1 MPGAARYHPYRERRR
16 FASVVS
22 MAADQKKKRNRAN
35 QTVSR
40 RLPGGG
46 LVELIYQLDTGQTAF
61 AVYRDSQVSV
71 ASSLQTDAGEQ
82 LIPVPA
88 TNNLIKHGAVLLAD
102 APEPFG
108 STSELIG
115 AIQEYLFRYV
125 DLSER
130 FQRIASYYVLLT
142 WVYDAFNE
150 LPYLRL
156 RGDFGSGKTR
166 ALIVIGSLCYKTFFA
181 SGASTVSPIFH
192 TLDTYRGTLIFDE
205 ADFRFSDEKSELV
218 KIFNNGNAKGF
229 PVLRTA
235 ITVKNEFDPRAFTV
249 FGPKIVAMRRSFED
263 HALESRFLTEEMGQR
278 RLRNDIPINLPDA
291 QKEEARRLRNQL
303 LMYRF
308 QSLDRIKIDE
318 SLVDPAL
325 SPRLNQILVPLL
337 SIIDDEQLQE
347 EVRDSVRSF
356 DQDLYAERSASA
368 EAGVLEV
375 LSELLEQSEQSN
387 IPVAEVTAGFAARFG
402 QEYDRPITN
411 RFVGGILR
419 KRLRLSTYKSH
430 GVYVVPATEKA
441 KVDQLC
447 VRYGVVEKIS
457 DATG

>member
-1 MPGAARYHPYRERRR
+1 MSDAPGNVAHEQVP
-16 FASVVS
+16 
-22 MAADQKKKRNRAN
+22 
-35 QTVSR
+35 TVSR
-40 RLPGGG
+40 LLDDGRI
-46 LVELIYQLDTGQTAF
+46 VELVFPEHRNGTML
-61 AVYRDSQVSV
+61 AVSDGKDSALVDKV
-71 ASSLQTDAGEQ
+71 ALGASDLV
-82 LIPVPA
+82 PVPA
-88 TNNLIKHGAVLLAD
+88 TNNLIKHGALLLPGK
-102 APEPFG
+102 PEAFG
-108 STSELIG
+108 STGKLIE
-115 AIQEYLFRYV
+115 AIQSHIFRYV

-130 FQRIASYYVLLT
+130 FQRIASYYILLT

-166 ALIVIGSLCYKTFFA
+166 ALVVIGSLCYKAFFA

-192 TLDTYRGTLIFDE
+192 TLDTFRGTLIFDE

-235 ITVKNEFDPRAFTV
+235 VTVKKEFDPRAFNV

-263 HALESRFLTEEMGQR
+263 QALESRFLTEEMGQR
-278 RLRNDIPINLPDA
+278 SLRDDIPINLPDA
-291 QKEEARRLRNQL
+291 QKEEARSLRNQL

-308 QSLDRIKIDE
+308 QSLERIRVDE
-318 SLVDPAL
+318 SLVDPSL

-337 SIIDDEQLQE
+337 SIIDDERLQE
-347 EVRDSVRSF
+347 EVRDSVKSF
-356 DQDLYAERSASA
+356 DHELYAERSASA
-368 EAGVLEV
+368 EAGILEV
-375 LSELLEQSEQSN
+375 LAELLSEPGRAN
-387 IPVAEVTAGFAARFG
+387 IPVSEVTAAFVGRFG

-419 KRLRLSTYKSH
+419 KRLRLLTYKSH
-430 GVYVVPATEKA
+430 GVYVVPATEKP

-447 VRYGVVEKIS
+447 IRYGVIERSTDI
-457 DATG
+457 AE

>member
-1 MPGAARYHPYRERRR
+1 
-16 FASVVS
+16 
-22 MAADQKKKRNRAN
+22 MADEKEKKQGRVIPA
-35 QTVSR
+35 VSR

-46 LVELIYQLDTGQTAF
+46 LLELIYQPDTRRTAF
-61 AVYRDSQVSV
+61 AVFRGGQASV
-71 ASSLQTDAGEQ
+71 ESSLEADAGER
-82 LIPVPA
+82 LVPVPG
-88 TNNLIKHGAVLLAD
+88 TNNLIKHRALLL
-102 APEPFG
+102 PEKPELYG
-108 STSELIG
+108 STDELLE
-115 AIQEYLFRYV
+115 AIKEYLYRYV

-130 FQRIASYYVLLT
+130 FQRIASYYILLT

-166 ALIVIGSLCYKTFFA
+166 ALVVIGSLCYKAFFA

-192 TLDTYRGTLIFDE
+192 TLDTFRGTLIFDE

-235 ITVKNEFDPRAFTV
+235 VTVKREFDPRAFNV

-263 HALESRFLTEEMGQR
+263 QALESRFLTEEMGQR
-278 RLRNDIPINLPDA
+278 SLRDNIPINLPDA
-291 QKEEARRLRNQL
+291 QKEEARSLRNRL

-308 QSLDRIKIDE
+308 QSLQRIRVDE

-325 SPRLNQILVPLL
+325 SPRLNQILIPLL
-337 SIIDDEQLQE
+337 SIIDDERLQE
-347 EVRDSVRSF
+347 EVRDSVKSF
-356 DQDLYAERSASA
+356 DLELYAERSASA
-368 EAGVLEV
+368 EAGVLEILREI
-375 LSELLEQSEQSN
+375 LSEPGRAN
-387 IPVAEVTAGFAARFG
+387 VPVSEVTTAFVGRFG

-430 GVYVVPATEKA
+430 GVYVVPATDKP

-447 VRYGVVEKIS
+447 IRYGVTERS
-457 DATG
+457 TNPGRT